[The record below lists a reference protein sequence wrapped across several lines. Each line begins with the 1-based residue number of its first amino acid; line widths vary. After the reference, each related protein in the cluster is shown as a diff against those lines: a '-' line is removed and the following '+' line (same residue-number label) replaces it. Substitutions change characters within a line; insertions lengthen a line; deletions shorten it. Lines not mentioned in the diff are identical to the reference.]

1 MKTNKAVLLGHYAEN
16 MPAGDSTVVVE
27 SLGDYLRG
35 TGFVSLFGWS
45 IRCLILPNYLLL
57 VPLMYHL
64 LTYCP
69 PSPSPFSFDHS
80 K

>member
-35 TGFVSLFGWS
+35 TGFVSSPCSAGALYVLCFYSIGVHQLTHAVLLFAPS
-45 IRCLILPNYLLL
+45 IRSCPALPY
-57 VPLMYHL
+57 
-64 LTYCP
+64 
-69 PSPSPFSFDHS
+69 S
-80 K
+80 